1 MIVCVMLCDRFFV
14 VKYLFIYRLVSY
26 KMKWLLIVIWI
37 FFVVVV
43 LFLLLG
49 FGFVEL
55 YYFRIWCFINFVSW
69 CCLDWINIYFYF
81 CLCLLVL
88 LVIVVINVVVIYLIC
103 NLDKSDFIFL
113 SEIDRKKRKIE
124 EIYIVILMMIIV
136 ILFSVCWI
144 LLVVGILYSLICI

>member
-1 MIVCVMLCDRFFV
+1 M
-14 VKYLFIYRLVSY
+14 
-26 KMKWLLIVIWI
+26 
-37 FFVVVV
+37 
-43 LFLLLG
+43 
-49 FGFVEL
+49 
-55 YYFRIWCFINFVSW
+55 
-69 CCLDWINIYFYF
+69 
-81 CLCLLVL
+81 CLLVL

-144 LLVVGILYSLICI
+144 LLVVGILYSLIFK